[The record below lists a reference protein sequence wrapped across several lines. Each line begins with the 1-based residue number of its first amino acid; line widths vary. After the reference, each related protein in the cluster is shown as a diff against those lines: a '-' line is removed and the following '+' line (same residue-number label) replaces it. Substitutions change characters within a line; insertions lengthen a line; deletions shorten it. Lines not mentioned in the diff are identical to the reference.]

1 VELRSVT
8 HALCVSSQMVHSAG
22 THKPAFTTSTFS
34 ELTTNRR
41 MPNGMYGGVRGWGRE
56 APAYSILAVFH
67 IDRPRRRL
75 MRKEKKWPA
84 DGTKESHYS
93 DQMDLDKI
101 VDLKPMVET
110 MSKGKEV
117 NRFF

>member
-1 VELRSVT
+1 
-8 HALCVSSQMVHSAG
+8 
-22 THKPAFTTSTFS
+22 
-34 ELTTNRR
+34 
-41 MPNGMYGGVRGWGRE
+41 
-56 APAYSILAVFH
+56 
-67 IDRPRRRL
+67 